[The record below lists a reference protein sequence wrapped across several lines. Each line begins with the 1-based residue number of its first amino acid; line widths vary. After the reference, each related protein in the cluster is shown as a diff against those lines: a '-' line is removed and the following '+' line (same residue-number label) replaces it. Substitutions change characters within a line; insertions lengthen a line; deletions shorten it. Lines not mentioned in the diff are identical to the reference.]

1 MIRVFDQARAYA
13 KAGANKTTDWNLEA
27 LVPIVERKLPLIVS
41 VAREQDIKDA
51 VAFGERAKVNI
62 VLSGAIESNYAAEL
76 LKEKKVPVI
85 LGNVLAMPSREDDF
99 TRLDLSA
106 RRRCSPGPA

>member
-1 MIRVFDQARAYA
+1 M
-13 KAGANKTTDWNLEA
+13 
-27 LVPIVERKLPLIVS
+27 PIVERKLPLIVS

-76 LKEKKVPVI
+76 LKDKKVPVI

-99 TRLDLSA
+99 HAVDLPAGRDARQGRREVRLLV
-106 RRRCSPGPA
+106 R